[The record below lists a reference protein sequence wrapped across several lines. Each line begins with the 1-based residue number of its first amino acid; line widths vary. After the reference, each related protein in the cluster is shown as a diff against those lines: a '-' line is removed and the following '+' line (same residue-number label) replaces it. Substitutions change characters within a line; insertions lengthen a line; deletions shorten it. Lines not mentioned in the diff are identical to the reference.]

1 MALKRERLE
10 INCRFAYFDVKK
22 IIAML
27 DFSIILCLART
38 DNKDVI
44 H

>member
-1 MALKRERLE
+1 MALEREGLG
-10 INCRFAYFDVKK
+10 INCLFAYFDVKK
-22 IIAML
+22 IIARPN
-27 DFSIILCLART
+27 FSIILCLART

>member
-1 MALKRERLE
+1 MALKREGLE

-22 IIAML
+22 IIARP
-27 DFSIILCLART
+27 DFSIIVCLART